1 MRTPWKCAGTG
12 LLVMLCAWSS
22 AAQEAPATDA
32 APPPPVVAD
41 GPAPPTICCVLPD
54 GTPLVLEILDPISSA
69 RVKRGDMFRLR
80 LKEPVTFDGVTILP
94 AGIEGVGEIVHAEPS
109 RGGGKPG
116 ELILAARRLQVGDR
130 TLRLRGFK
138 LGGAGRDTSGVALG
152 VALGIGPFAHFIHG
166 KEIEI
171 PALTAAT
178 AKLAE
183 SFPLDMHVSVLDPLA
198 ADPTTSVTAAPD
210 LSSPSATPPPD
221 HQE

>member
-1 MRTPWKCAGTG
+1 MRTPWMCVGTG
-12 LLVMLCAWSS
+12 LLVTLCAWPS
-22 AAQEAPATDA
+22 AAQESPAQDA
-32 APPPPVVAD
+32 APAPPPVVAD
-41 GPAPPTICCVLPD
+41 SPPSPASCCVLAD
-54 GTPLVLEILDPISSA
+54 GTPLVIEILDPISSA
-69 RVKRGDMFRLR
+69 RIKRGDMFRLR
-80 LKEPVTFDGVTILP
+80 LKEPVTVDGVTVLS
-94 AGIEGVGEIVHAEPS
+94 AGTEGVGEVVHAEPS

-130 TLRLRGFK
+130 SLRLRGFK

-183 SFPLDMHVSVLDPLA
+183 PFPLDPQAVALDPIA
-198 ADPTTSVTAAPD
+198 PDPTAPEIP
-210 LSSPSATPPPD
+210 SPDDASATPPPD

>member
-1 MRTPWKCAGTG
+1 MRTPWKCVGTG

-22 AAQEAPATDA
+22 AAQEAPAADA

-41 GPAPPTICCVLPD
+41 GPAPPATCCVLPD

-69 RVKRGDMFRLR
+69 HIKRGDMFRLR
-80 LKEPVTFDGVTILP
+80 LKEPVTVDGVAILA
-94 AGIEGVGEIVHAEPS
+94 AGVEGVGEVVHAEPS

-130 TLRLRGFK
+130 EVKLRGFK
-138 LGGAGRDTSGVALG
+138 LAGAGKDTSGVALG
-152 VALGIGPFAHFIHG
+152 VAFAIGPFAHFIHG

-178 AKLAE
+178 AKLAG
-183 SFPLDMHVSVLDPLA
+183 SFSLDTPS
-198 ADPTTSVTAAPD
+198 SAPD
-210 LSSPSATPPPD
+210 PIVPAPGATETPTSDEASTTPPPD
-221 HQE
+221 PQE

>member
-32 APPPPVVAD
+32 APPLPVAD
-41 GPAPPTICCVLPD
+41 GRAPPTTCCVLPD

-80 LKEPVTFDGVTILP
+80 LKEPVTFDGVTVLT

-183 SFPLDMHVSVLDPLA
+183 PFPLDTPESVPDPLA